1 MSKKRDFT
9 PEQKAL
15 HAFWLDLMITKG
27 NEKGSGDPGRPHREL
42 TAECMFSVA
51 MMAWASFHESP
62 VETAR
67 KLYLLSLNFAEIG
80 GIGDPHETVDL
91 RAYCGTTH

>member
-1 MSKKRDFT
+1 MKKSDFT

-15 HAFWLDLMITKG
+15 HAFWFQMMTDKG
-27 NEKGSGDPGRPHREL
+27 NEQGNGDAGRQHREL
-42 TAECMFSVA
+42 AAETMFSVA

-67 KLYLLSLNFAEIG
+67 KLYILSLNFAEIG

-91 RAYCGTTH
+91 RDHSGTTH